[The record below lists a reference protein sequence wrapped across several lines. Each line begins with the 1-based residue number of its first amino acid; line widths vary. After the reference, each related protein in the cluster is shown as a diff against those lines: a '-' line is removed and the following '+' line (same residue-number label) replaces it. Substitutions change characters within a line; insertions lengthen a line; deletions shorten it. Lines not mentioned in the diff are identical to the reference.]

1 MSGLDPNA
9 GGALVVPGGGTSLP
23 TASGAGELPV
33 SDGAGS
39 AYTATSA
46 GDVLALGMVAA
57 LAGEPAGA
65 ALISDGA
72 GDIAT
77 TSADVSAMLACVN
90 DAAILAALGA
100 QGPSIATAYT
110 LGGAVTDYTVDAA
123 YAPAG
128 LGALALSASGDMG
141 DGVTV
146 PRFFAVA
153 KNRIAALARTAT
165 GIRLTVDSTSSQCIP
180 TGEDGATIVVRLPSA
195 DDFPL
200 DFTVESNCA
209 NYGLAGGEYLITR
222 TTVVQRGSGTV
233 LWGTPESIAES
244 YLYTLGAVTTFG
256 VGGSTTN
263 VSATVAAGI
272 VKRSVRVI
280 QSGCTLEVLD
290 GPDVGSLTRRSY
302 TSQYKI
308 RGAHQ
313 PLGALILSLS
323 GLFVAKSGCYL
334 ELQALS
340 VTGTRQ

>member
-1 MSGLDPNA
+1 MGYIINGSGQ
-9 GGALVVPGGGTSLP
+9 GGSSLP
-23 TASGAGELPV
+23 TATDAGQVPLSSGAGTTYTAADFGATMGAAMGGLV
-33 SDGAGS
+33 GSVAGKTVIGDGAG
-39 AYTATSA
+39 
-46 GDVLALGMVAA
+46 GV
-57 LAGEPAGA
+57 
-65 ALISDGA
+65 
-72 GDIAT
+72 AT
-77 TSADVSAMLACVN
+77 TSADVSAMLAASS
-90 DAAILAALGA
+90 AAAARTALGA
-100 QGPSIATAYT
+100 QGTLISTAYV
-110 LGGAVTDYTVDAA
+110 LGGAVTDYTLDAA

-128 LGALALSASGDMG
+128 LGALAPLSASGDLG

-165 GIRLTVDSTSSQCIP
+165 GIRLTVDSASSQCIP
-180 TGEDGATIVVRLPSA
+180 QGEDGATIVVRLPSA
-195 DDFPL
+195 NDFTL
-200 DFTVESNCA
+200 DFTLESNCA

-244 YLYTLGAVTTFG
+244 YLYTTGAVTTFG
-256 VGGSTTN
+256 VGASATD

-323 GLFVAKSGCYL
+323 GFLVAKVGCYI

-340 VTGTRQ
+340 VAGARQ

>member
-1 MSGLDPNA
+1 M
-9 GGALVVPGGGTSLP
+9 ALILEGSQPLLPSGGTSLP
-23 TASGAGELPV
+23 TASAAGELPV

-39 AYTATSA
+39 AYTATTA

-57 LAGEPAGA
+57 LTGEPAGA

-72 GDIAT
+72 GGIT
-77 TSADVSAMLACVN
+77 ETSADVSAMLAASSAAAAA
-90 DAAILAALGA
+90 AAIGA
-100 QGPSIATAYT
+100 QGTSIATAYT

-128 LGALALSASGDMG
+128 LGALAPLSASGDMG
-141 DGVTV
+141 DGTVV

-165 GIRLTVDSTSSQCIP
+165 GIRLTVDSASSQCIP
-180 TGEDGATIVVRLPSA
+180 TGEDGATIVVRLPAA
-195 DDFPL
+195 DDFTL
-200 DFTVESNCA
+200 DFTLESNCA
-209 NYGLAGGEYLITR
+209 NYALAGGEYLLTR

-244 YLYTLGAVTTFG
+244 YLYTTGAVTTFG
-256 VGGSTTN
+256 VGASATD

-323 GLFVAKSGCYL
+323 GFSVAKSGCYL